1 MKKKILIVTSV
12 WGFLAKFGKEDV
24 RVLQELGYEV
34 HYASNKNNPIYQFP
48 ENIYETMN
56 VVFHDIDIWQSPFGI
71 RHNAKAVREIR
82 NLVKKE
88 GISVIHCHTP
98 SGGLVARL
106 AGIGLSVEVIYT
118 VHGFHFY
125 KGAGKLHNLI
135 YQSIETF
142 LSFFTDIIV
151 TVNREDY
158 MAAHKMHQRKGTFHI
173 PGVGLDREYFR
184 ETSLEQRTKAREKLG
199 VSDKFFI
206 LGVGEL
212 RENKNP
218 EVIIRA
224 LACLKEKGMDV
235 SHFRYGL
242 LGAGKQEGELRSLIE
257 EKELS
262 DIVYFY
268 GYQSD
273 VRPYLQAADVL
284 AFPTIRE
291 GLGMAALEAMATG
304 VPVLAA
310 DNRGTREFMIDEENG
325 CVCKENNPYDYAG
338 LIEKLYMEQDKWGTN
353 TEKRAQIRK
362 STEKFDKKNTITIM
376 REVYGNAIN

>member
-24 RVLQELGYEV
+24 RILQESGYEV

-48 ENIYETMN
+48 ENVYETMD

-71 RHNAKAVREIR
+71 KHNARAVKQIRE
-82 NLVKKE
+82 LVKTE

-106 AGIGLSVEVIYT
+106 AGIGLPVKVIYT

-125 KGAGKLHNLI
+125 RGAGKIHNLI
-135 YQSIETF
+135 YHSIETF
-142 LSFFTDIIV
+142 LSCFTDIIV

-158 MAAHKMHQRKGTFHI
+158 KAACKMHQRKGTFQI
-173 PGVGLDREYFR
+173 PGVGLDREFFH
-184 ETSLEQRTKAREKLG
+184 ETSLEQRAEAKEKLG
-199 VSDKFFI
+199 VTDKFLI
-206 LGVGEL
+206 LSVGEL

-224 LACLKEKGMDV
+224 LACLKEKGMDI

-242 LGAGKQEGELRSLIE
+242 LGAGKQEGELRNLIA

-273 VRPYLQAADVL
+273 VRPYLQAADML

-291 GLGMAALEAMATG
+291 GLGMAALEAMAMG

-310 DNRGTREFMIDEENG
+310 DNRGTREFMMEKENG
-325 CVCKENNPYDYAG
+325 YVCMQNNPFEYAR
-338 LIEKLYMEQDKWGTN
+338 LIEKMYREQDKWCTN
-353 TEKRAQIRK
+353 TEKRLQIRK
-362 STEKFDKKNTITIM
+362 STEKFDKKNTIIVM
-376 REVYGNAIN
+376 REVYGRAIN